1 MQYSQTSKNHLWSI
15 PNKINT
21 MSSTHIIT
29 EVEKVLIH
37 KTHGLMDAP
46 ASHPS
51 KLVIE
56 RDWHMKDGFLCRAPK
71 DVDHPMWRIYKHLR
85 FHKMGQIHRSGKRES
100 SPSLAPPQGWKA
112 HPHLGYQ
119 PCYCSFSTCWSSC
132 RHPLLS
138 DGALQFTIH
147 TLLFKSSH
155 ISKRLS
161 HSLSLE

>member
-56 RDWHMKDGFLCRAPK
+56 RDWHMKDGFSVELQKTSIIPCEEFTSTSDFTRWAKYTDQGSENPHLHLLLLRGGRLIPTSATSLATALSQHAGHP
-71 DVDHPMWRIYKHLR
+71 VDIHYFRMEPCSSQSTHSCSNPRIYQK
-85 FHKMGQIHRSGKRES
+85 G
-100 SPSLAPPQGWKA
+100 SL
-112 HPHLGYQ
+112 
-119 PCYCSFSTCWSSC
+119 T
-132 RHPLLS
+132 
-138 DGALQFTIH
+138 
-147 TLLFKSSH
+147 
-155 ISKRLS
+155 
-161 HSLSLE
+161 LSL